1 MAHLKASGSLSA
13 VVTAGLVLIFF
24 SGILRSNGQINTAC
38 TTTALTT
45 FTPCFNYLTGSSRNG
60 ASPTEDCCNTLKSAM
75 TDSIDCACL
84 IVTGNVPVSI
94 PFVRTLALALPQM
107 CNAGVPVQC
116 KATGA
121 PLPAAA
127 GPAILSPPAPHSRP
141 RTPSPH
147 PPAAPPHSHRAA
159 AAVSVVK
166 MEKATLKVEPPTTP
180 PTAAAAPPLFVPK
193 TTPAGIR
200 PVMVPTSANSSSYLI
215 SSSPSLLLLFLAFL
229 NMFLYY

>member
-1 MAHLKASGSLSA
+1 MAHLKASGRLSA
-13 VVTAGLVLIFF
+13 VVTASLVLIF
-24 SGILRSNGQINTAC
+24 SWILRSNGQINTAC
-38 TTTALTT
+38 TTTALST
-45 FTPCFNYLTGSSRNG
+45 FTPCFNYLTGSSG
-60 ASPTEDCCNTLKSAM
+60 KGGSSPTEDCCNTLKSAM
-75 TDSIDCACL
+75 TDSIDCTCL

-121 PLPAAA
+121 PLPAA
-127 GPAILSPPAPHSRP
+127 GPAILPPPAPHSP
-141 RTPSPH
+141 RTPAPH
-147 PPAAPPHSHRAA
+147 PPAAPPGSHRAM
-159 AAVSVVK
+159 AVSVVK
-166 MEKATLKVEPPTTP
+166 MEKPTSAVEPPTTP
-180 PTAAAAPPLFVPK
+180 PTAATAPPLFVPK

-200 PVMVPTSANSSSYLI
+200 PVMVPTSANSSYLI

>member
-1 MAHLKASGSLSA
+1 MAHYGRLSA
-13 VVTAGLVLIFF
+13 VVTAGLVLIL

-38 TTTALTT
+38 TTTALST
-45 FTPCFNYLTGSSRNG
+45 FTPCFNYLTGSSG
-60 ASPTEDCCNTLKSAM
+60 KGGSSPTEDCCNTLKSAM

-121 PLPAAA
+121 PLPAAS
-127 GPAILSPPAPHSRP
+127 PAILSPPAPHSPPP
-141 RTPSPH
+141 RTPTPH
-147 PPAAPPHSHRAA
+147 PPAAPPSSHRAG
-159 AAVSVVK
+159 AVSVVK
-166 MEKATLKVEPPTTP
+166 MEKATSTVEAPTTP

-200 PVMVPTSANSSSYLI
+200 PVLVPSTSANSSYLI

>member
-159 AAVSVVK
+159 AVSVVK